1 MTDLPII
8 ANVEAMP
15 GKRLLIRWRDDH
27 ETLVDLTGVIADF
40 KPFSPLADP
49 ALFATATVA
58 GYGSGIAW
66 DGGLDYSA
74 DSLRQL
80 ADDQSAWTGEDV
92 TRWQKHLGLSNQ
104 EAADLLG
111 VALSTFKVYRM
122 PARSVPTNV
131 KIACRALE
139 TDRSLFQAFYRPRI
153 CGRPRSQATVG

>member
-1 MTDLPII
+1 MTDLPTITG
-8 ANVEAMP
+8 VEAMP
-15 GKRLLIRWRDDH
+15 GKRLRVRWQDDR
-27 ETLVDLTGVIADF
+27 ETVVDLTGVVADF
-40 KPFSPLADP
+40 KPFAPLSDP
-49 ALFATATVA
+49 AEFATVTVA

-92 TRWQKHLGLSNQ
+92 TRWQDHLGLSNQ

-111 VALSTFKVYRM
+111 VALSTFKVYRT
-122 PARSVPTNV
+122 PARPIPTNV

-139 TDRSLFQAFYRPRI
+139 RDRSLFQALYRPRTT
-153 CGRPRSQATVG
+153 GRPRNQASAR